1 MFNEKPVGIG
11 RKSFFCTLPIRVSCL
26 FDPPLPDVLRFKINI
41 NLIFKLILFIY
52 KGIFL
57 FFLIKDIPLDIK
69 TFPD

>member
-1 MFNEKPVGIG
+1 MK
-11 RKSFFCTLPIRVSCL
+11 RLTMS
-26 FDPPLPDVLRFKINI
+26 DVLRFKINI

-52 KGIFL
+52 KGIF